1 MGRIVD
7 PEDPEAFEIKA
18 HSGVYEDGRFGFA
31 FGQFG
36 KEIKELVIL
45 RNTQPEGEPYYFPPT
60 EFHVR
65 YQQLLITQHEMRVV
79 AANPDILGSQNLN
92 ILTYD
97 LTAAVLINALQLE
110 DLSYLE
116 LEDGQL
122 ILMEEGN
129 V

>member
-1 MGRIVD
+1 MGRIVEPPAPD
-7 PEDPEAFEIKA
+7 AFEIEA
-18 HSGVYEDGRFGFA
+18 QQDVYADGRWGFA

-45 RNTQPEGEPYYFPPT
+45 RDTEPEGFPYYFPPT
-60 EFHVR
+60 EWNVR

-79 AANPDILGSQNLN
+79 AGNPDILGSQNLN

-97 LTAAVLINALQLE
+97 LTAAVLIDALQLE
-110 DLSYLE
+110 DLTYIE

-122 ILMEEGN
+122 ILLEESL
-129 V
+129 

>member
-1 MGRIVD
+1 MGRIVE
-7 PEDPEAFEIKA
+7 PPAPPASEIEA

-45 RNTQPEGEPYYFPPT
+45 RNPEPEGEPYYFPPT
-60 EFHVR
+60 EWNVR
-65 YQQLLITQHEMRVV
+65 YQQLIINQFEMRPV
-79 AANPDILGSQNLN
+79 AGNPDILGSMNLN

-110 DLSYLE
+110 DFSYLL
-116 LEDGQL
+116 LENEEM